1 MASFF
6 STLFSGGAER
16 EAADRNRAA
25 LGRYTTDSLGSLS
38 TGLNRSEDAL
48 HTGAS
53 SANAYQQQNY
63 GLYDNLRQAGNAI
76 LDRGRAN
83 SLAALDAAQGYYEPL
98 AGLGAKYGDATNL
111 YLDSIGARGA
121 DGNTRAVNAFQA
133 GPGYEFTLDQGID
146 ALNRRRAASGM
157 LNSGNADIDAL
168 KFGTGLANQTYG
180 DWQNRLAGFV
190 NPELTATSGV
200 AAGRAGIAGR
210 VADLAGADM
219 LQRLGLEQAI
229 AQGQA
234 GANTA
239 RAANDVALGNTLAG
253 LYTGDATN
261 RVGVFGNNLSG
272 QTAANNLQ
280 AQGESQGARN
290 LMNAGLSLA
299 TLATGAMGGP
309 LGTGMFGAGGA
320 FGSGGAFNG
329 LFGGGGPNLMSGG
342 ARDIFSGL
350 TGGGYGGG
358 GIGSR

>member
-48 HTGAS
+48 RTGAS

-63 GLYDNLRQAGNAI
+63 GLYDNLRQAGNVI

-219 LQRLGLEQAI
+219 LQRLGLEQA
-229 AQGQA
+229 
-234 GANTA
+234 
-239 RAANDVALGNTLAG
+239 
-253 LYTGDATN
+253 
-261 RVGVFGNNLSG
+261 
-272 QTAANNLQ
+272 
-280 AQGESQGARN
+280 
-290 LMNAGLSLA
+290 
-299 TLATGAMGGP
+299 
-309 LGTGMFGAGGA
+309 
-320 FGSGGAFNG
+320 
-329 LFGGGGPNLMSGG
+329 
-342 ARDIFSGL
+342 
-350 TGGGYGGG
+350 
-358 GIGSR
+358 